1 MEVGLA
7 PWIKEYLI
15 VPSCGIR
22 SRAIAAFSINQKHLE
37 PLVSQLFSKNAA
49 SVSNGSI
56 LSLRWHE
63 MHLVWVTWHKKKKK
77 LLEFHKT
84 GLLVR
89 WRFHHILHLA
99 LEQHDDKKR
108 LLVPFGLSTVLSP
121 PHKPSD
127 HDPNPMHPLDYKDY
141 KHLGLVIDDSEL
153 KNCNE
158 PCPLLPAR
166 SSQQIKPDSSW
177 RDVHNHKWK

>member
-1 MEVGLA
+1 M
-7 PWIKEYLI
+7 
-15 VPSCGIR
+15 
-22 SRAIAAFSINQKHLE
+22 
-37 PLVSQLFSKNAA
+37 SQLFSKNAA

-63 MHLVWVTWHKKKKK
+63 MHLVWVTWRKKKKK

-108 LLVPFGLSTVLSP
+108 LLVPFELSTAPP

-127 HDPNPMHPLDYKDY
+127 HDPNPMHPLDYKGLQTPGTGDR
-141 KHLGLVIDDSEL
+141 LVISSDSEL
-153 KNCNE
+153 KNCNK
-158 PCPLLPAR
+158 PCPLLPPR
-166 SSQQIKPDSSW
+166 SSQQIKPDSS
-177 RDVHNHKWK
+177 